1 MRTAALSAGMALVL
15 LSQPAASQALA
26 TRHMPGAGS
35 VNTGLNPHPGGAGP
49 SRFTALGGHT
59 SFGVSPGAVSISTGV
74 ARSAAVTAP
83 IGPTVVRGAAAPS
96 LHAVAP
102 SIPPRGGVALGVHAA
117 VPAVPVRGGV
127 GITSNVVSISTGVAR
142 SAAVTAPIGPTVVR
156 GAAAP
161 SLPTTAPAAP
171 VGVAAV
177 GTGGGVGPSATGLGS
192 TAGNTVSTGAA
203 TSATGSSTAGTSFAS
218 TSTSPASTSVLPLP
232 AALRPTNR
240 AVDTTA
246 NANQI
251 AGLTLR
257 QLSTIEELERRGRST
272 RLTSNE
278 REELERLRREN
289 QQLRLGLA
297 RAR

>member
-59 SFGVSPGAVSISTGV
+59 SFGVSPGA
-74 ARSAAVTAP
+74 
-83 IGPTVVRGAAAPS
+83 
-96 LHAVAP
+96 
-102 SIPPRGGVALGVHAA
+102 
-117 VPAVPVRGGV
+117 
-127 GITSNVVSISTGVAR
+127 VSISTGVAR